1 MKGGCGMK
9 AILISIL
16 FSLILFSCGDS
27 DNAIV
32 TTDETALKTELVDDN
47 SGDFE
52 GVCSYVSEYV
62 WQYRYKEENL
72 GNIYI
77 QNSQEYIFVQFLLSD
92 ENLEKGYTIKKLYLH
107 LSRFETC
114 ADNFDATAP
123 VYMANI
129 TDKAGATSFTFK
141 VDRKYLNF
149 PVLGVADATYN
160 DGYPFYFAFH
170 GIVKTGEN
178 NEPWYKSVL
187 FTVTNCE

>member
-1 MKGGCGMK
+1 MK

-16 FSLILFSCGDS
+16 FSLILISCGDS

-32 TTDETALKTELVDDN
+32 TTDEAALKTELADNN

-52 GVCSYVSEYV
+52 GVCSNVSEYD
-62 WQYRYKEENL
+62 WQYRYKDEVL
-72 GNIYI
+72 GDIYI
-77 QNSQEYIFVQFLLSD
+77 QNGPDFIYVRFILSD
-92 ENLEKGYTIKKLYLH
+92 ENLDKGYTIKKLYLH
-107 LSRFETC
+107 LSRYEEC

-129 TDKAGATSFTFK
+129 TDKAGVTSFTFK

-160 DGYPFYFAFH
+160 DGYPFYFASH
-170 GIVKTGEN
+170 GIVKTGES